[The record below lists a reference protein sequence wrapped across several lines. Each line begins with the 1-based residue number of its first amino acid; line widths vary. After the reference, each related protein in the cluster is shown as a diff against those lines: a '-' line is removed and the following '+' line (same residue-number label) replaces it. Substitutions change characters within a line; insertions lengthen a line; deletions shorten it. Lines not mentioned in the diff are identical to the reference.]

1 MFNFNWEDL
10 EKKSTR
16 EVLNG
21 LVNRKYPLQDTKTKK

>member
-1 MFNFNWEDL
+1 MFKFNWEDL

-21 LVNRKYPLQDTKTKK
+21 LMNVKYPLQDTAKR